1 MVTVRATYS
10 QGFRRR
16 YLMTLTQHSYRRSR
30 GGVGNKSL
38 FFFFFFFFFF
48 QKVAS
53 DPTEY
58 REDHFKLYPQVI
70 SPVSLNKKKKLLLES
85 NSKGTIFSYR
95 LGGMGEGEGEGEF
108 LRLHGFRSEGDYR
121 KLTAIRGGGP

>member
-1 MVTVRATYS
+1 MGWGTRVS
-10 QGFRRR
+10 
-16 YLMTLTQHSYRRSR
+16 
-30 GGVGNKSL
+30 
-38 FFFFFFFFFF
+38 FFFFFFFF

-121 KLTAIRGGGP
+121 KLTAIGGGTVIISQSLGWGGRGVKQ

>member
-1 MVTVRATYS
+1 MGWGTRVY
-10 QGFRRR
+10 
-16 YLMTLTQHSYRRSR
+16 
-30 GGVGNKSL
+30 
-38 FFFFFFFFFF
+38 FFFFFFFF

-53 DPTEY
+53 NPTEY

-70 SPVSLNKKKKLLLES
+70 LPVSLDKKKLLLES

-108 LRLHGFRSEGDYR
+108 LRSHGFRSEGDYR
-121 KLTAIRGGGP
+121 KLTAIRGGTMIISQSLGWGGRGVQQ

>member
-1 MVTVRATYS
+1 MDGWLSERLTPK
-10 QGFRRR
+10 GFVGDTWWH
-16 YLMTLTQHSYRRSR
+16 LHSIITE
-30 GGVGNKSL
+30 GAGVGWGTRVY
-38 FFFFFFFFFF
+38 FFFFFFFF

-53 DPTEY
+53 NPTEY

-95 LGGMGEGEGEGEF
+95 LGGMG
-108 LRLHGFRSEGDYR
+108 
-121 KLTAIRGGGP
+121 GGGGGIFEITWFS